1 MDIKNRIKKL
11 EQSPALR
18 PAPELTLIISVDP
31 EDEEAMQQAR
41 ELASQPV
48 RPGEIKIEFLE
59 VPNVPARPDQE
70 AGN

>member
-1 MDIKNRIKKL
+1 MTIKNRLIRL

-18 PAPELTLIISVDP
+18 PAPELTLIISIDP

-41 ELASQPV
+41 AFASQP
-48 RPGEIKIEFLE
+48 GSLKIELEE

>member
-1 MDIKNRIKKL
+1 MTIKTRLSKL
-11 EQSPALR
+11 EQSPTLR

-31 EDEEAMQQAR
+31 EDEEEMKAAR
-41 ELASQPV
+41 AFASQP
-48 RPGEIKIEFLE
+48 GSLKIELKE

>member
-1 MDIKNRIKKL
+1 MDIKTRLSKL

-31 EDEEAMQQAR
+31 EDEEEMKAAR
-41 ELASQPV
+41 AFASQPG
-48 RPGEIKIEFLE
+48 RLKIELKE
-59 VPNVPARPDQE
+59 VPHVSTGQDQE